1 MAAISPKAAYMRE
14 TWRQAAEALR
24 GYDAA
29 NDERLN
35 SGWRVFNESAE
46 QTGRFSRD
54 KLRARARDL
63 ERNSDIAQSVIQAF
77 KRNIVGKG
85 R

>member
-1 MAAISPKAAYMRE
+1 MRE

-63 ERNSDIAQSVIQAF
+63 
-77 KRNIVGKG
+77 
-85 R
+85 